1 MNMEKITI
9 CKLCLMPSSR
19 PRISFDIKG
28 ICNACN
34 YQKKKN
40 LIDWNSRKLEFEE
53 ICNEHRSKDG
63 SYDCIVPWSGG
74 KDSSS
79 IAYKLKYEFKM
90 NPLLTTFSPLMP
102 TDIGNIN
109 RQLLISKGFDN
120 LYLRPNQK
128 VSKYLSKR
136 FFIERGN
143 PKVHWDAGINAFPLN
158 IAVEKNIKLIFYAEH
173 GESEYGGKIIDK
185 DSDKIRNLEE
195 VLENQIGDDPI
206 NWTDDLIRLQDLI
219 PYTYPNEK
227 KIKKNKI
234 KAYYFSF
241 FFKWDVYENYKYVK
255 DKFGF
260 KEKDSRISG
269 TFQNYDSMDDE
280 IDPLYYYMQY
290 IKFGFGRALRDSS
303 RLIQNG
309 HLNRKEAIEH
319 VNKFDG
325 EYPEEK
331 LNEVLKYLDCS
342 IIEFN
347 ENINKHRNKEIWSL
361 QGNDYKL
368 NFKIE

>member
-1 MNMEKITI
+1 MEKITI

-143 PKVHWDAGINAFPLN
+143 PKVHWDAGVNAFPVHVAL
-158 IAVEKNIKLIFYAEH
+158 EKNIKLIFYAEH

-185 DSDKIRNLEE
+185 DLDKFRDLNE
-195 VLENQIGDDPI
+195 VLENQIGDDPS
-206 NWTDDLIRLQDLI
+206 NWEDNLVNSNDLNM
-219 PYTYPNEK
+219 YKYPDPEE
-227 KIKKNKI
+227 IKNKSI
-234 KAYYFSF
+234 KAYYFSY
-241 FFKWDVYENYKYVK
+241 FFKWDVYKNYVFVK

-260 KEKDSRISG
+260 KENDKRISG
-269 TFQNYDSMDDE
+269 TFQNYDSMDDD
-280 IDPLYYYMQY
+280 IDPLYYFMQY
-290 IKFGFGRALRDSS
+290 VKFGFGRCTRDAS
-303 RLIQNG
+303 RLVQNN
-309 HLNRKEAIEH
+309 HLSRDEALKYIE
-319 VNKFDG
+319 KYEG
-325 EYPEEK
+325 EFPEE
-331 LNEVLKYLDCS
+331 VLYQCLDYLDLDLLQ
-342 IIEFN
+342 FN
-347 ENINKHRNKEIWSL
+347 EIVEKHRNKEIWKKE
-361 QGNDYKL
+361 GNKIKL
-368 NFKIE
+368 NFETK